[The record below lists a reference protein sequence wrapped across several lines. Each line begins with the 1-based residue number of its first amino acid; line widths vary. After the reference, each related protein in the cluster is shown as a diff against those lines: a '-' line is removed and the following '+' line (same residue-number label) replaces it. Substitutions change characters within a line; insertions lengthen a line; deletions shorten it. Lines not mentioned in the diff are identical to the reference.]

1 MCGIAGLL
9 DTTVTVAEREEVVRR
24 MTASV
29 AHRGPDACGTFADA
43 SVALGHRRLSI
54 LDLSPTGAQPMSL
67 GAGQPVISY
76 NGEVYN
82 FAELKQELAAAG
94 RAFRGG
100 SDTEVILHAYAHW
113 GLEGLKRLEGIFA
126 FGLWDPAQQRLV
138 LMRDRFG
145 VKPLFYRAGGGRLVF
160 GSEIKALF
168 AAGGAGNDIDEQSF
182 SEYLW
187 YGNAYGDRTIYRD
200 VRSLL
205 PGHWLVVEDGRQSI
219 APWWTIEEWTRD
231 GEFRGTEADA
241 IAAVRDAVD
250 AAVKRQLVA
259 DVPVSLFLSGGIDS
273 SAIAASAMRVQDRPL
288 RSYTVHFDAGQG
300 GDDLSRA
307 RAVAAHLGLEH
318 HEFRVGGGDLQ
329 ALLRELARSHDEPF
343 ADAANIPLCLLAREF
358 RGQGKVVLQ
367 GDGGDEMF
375 AGYRQYSFLDL
386 ARYARALPDPIL
398 SAADFGLGNYG
409 ARMARIA
416 RALKAPDP
424 AMQMAMLLT
433 METLRDPPTDLL
445 TDAARTNLAARTDP
459 FLGYRECAA
468 RFAGAPAL
476 QKMLLTD
483 LMLQLPSQFLPKVDR
498 ATMLAGVEARVP
510 LLDEKVA
517 RLAVSLPM
525 KWKVSGFK
533 RKVILRKALKG
544 RIPNHIL
551 EAPKSGFGVPYQRW
565 LATSLQEF
573 AKGLILEPRFVARFG
588 FDAKELETALADL
601 KETPTRRGF
610 TMWKVFQLALW
621 ASEYP

>member
-9 DTTVTVAEREEVVRR
+9 DGTLTAAERKEAILR

-29 AHRGPDACGTFADA
+29 AHRGPDAGGTFADD

-82 FAELKQELAAAG
+82 FAELRLELAAAG
-94 RAFRGG
+94 RSFRGG
-100 SDTEVILHAYAHW
+100 SDTEVILHAYAQW
-113 GLEGLKRLEGIFA
+113 GLAGLKRLEGIFA
-126 FGLWDPAQQRLV
+126 FGLWDPALRRLV

-145 VKPLFYRAGGGRLVF
+145 VKPLFYSADGGRIVF

-168 AAGGAGNDIDEQSF
+168 AAGGVGNQVDQQAF

-187 YGNAYGDRTIYRD
+187 YGNAYGERTIYQD
-200 VRSLL
+200 VRCLP
-205 PGHWLVVEDGRQSI
+205 PGHWMVVEGGRWSI
-219 APWWTIEEWTRD
+219 APWWTVEEWTRD

-241 IAAVRDAVD
+241 IVAVRDALD
-250 AAVKRQLVA
+250 AAVRRQLVA

-273 SAIAASAMRVQDRPL
+273 SAIAAAAMHVQDRPL
-288 RSYTVHFDAGQG
+288 RSYTVQFDAGEG
-300 GDDLSRA
+300 SDDLPRA

-318 HEFRVGGGDLQ
+318 HEFRVDGGDLQ
-329 ALLRELARSHDEPF
+329 SVLQELVHSHDEPF
-343 ADAANIPLCLLAREF
+343 ADAANIPLYLLAKEF
-358 RGQGKVVLQ
+358 RGEGKVVLQ

-386 ARYARALPDPIL
+386 ARYLRALPEGLLPAFE
-398 SAADFGLGNYG
+398 SGLGNHG
-409 ARMARIA
+409 ARLARIA

-433 METLRDPPTDLL
+433 METLRDPPTGLL
-445 TDAARTNLAARTDP
+445 EEGARASLVAGTDP

-468 RFAGAPAL
+468 RFAGTPPL

-483 LMLQLPSQFLPKVDR
+483 LLLQLPSQFLPKVDR

-510 LLDEKVA
+510 FLDEKVA
-517 RLAVSLPM
+517 RLALSLPM

-533 RKVILRKALKG
+533 RKVVLRKALRS
-544 RIPNHIL
+544 RIPDHIL
-551 EAPKSGFGVPYQRW
+551 DAPKSGFGVPYQRW
-565 LATSLQEF
+565 LATSLHEF
-573 AKGLILEPRFVARFG
+573 AKGLILDRSFVTRFG
-588 FDAKELETALADL
+588 FNAQRLETALSGL
-601 KETPTRRGF
+601 KDTPSRRGF

-621 ASEYP
+621 AHEHP